1 MPARET
7 FNWGLQKRKEPLSL
21 WDRAQ
26 PLRAL
31 EVGENHGKQEC
42 TNTGEAGQMGEIQ
55 MNSCAGRGKGKTR
68 RMLHTGQLLSP
79 SAAAG
84 HGCVMSE
91 WEVLVC
97 SVQVIAALC
106 LYNSLWPERL
116 PRQDSSVLCVPSSAL
131 LLRARAVLPSLPS
144 LLQAFSLV
152 SLNDLVSVIFTSRS
166 TRFHQ
171 ILVWF

>member
-1 MPARET
+1 
-7 FNWGLQKRKEPLSL
+7 
-21 WDRAQ
+21 
-26 PLRAL
+26 
-31 EVGENHGKQEC
+31 
-42 TNTGEAGQMGEIQ
+42 
-55 MNSCAGRGKGKTR
+55 
-68 RMLHTGQLLSP
+68 MLHTGQLLSP
-79 SAAAG
+79 STAAG
-84 HGCVMSE
+84 RGCVMSE

-152 SLNDLVSVIFTSRS
+152 SLNDPVSVIFTSRS